1 MSPIFDMLTISI
13 IFELFNTIGNA
24 LATGMVP
31 SKKMWADL
39 VWTKAWRMEDKLWAS
54 NGILNGDSI
63 FRSVCGTSHYI
74 SWWSLC
80 DVKPHL
86 RRMWEVMVK
95 LICSSSRLKSDDI
108 LLKGSHDSLKF
119 CSNCDLGIVESVRH
133 IVMQCPFNIMEITD
147 MYSEPDKLEDGS
159 WEYAKE
165 CGDLMSVI
173 LGCELPNLGAEQCF
187 TIWEITGK
195 AVFSIYQ
202 KIINQRAGVG

>member
-1 MSPIFDMLTISI
+1 MDDNALIRRIFAARFKVFASDINKHARNQFMSPIFDMLTISI

-39 VWTKAWRMEDKLWAS
+39 AWTKAWRMEDKLWAS

-86 RRMWEVMVK
+86 RRMCEVMVK

-108 LLKGSHDSLKF
+108 LLKGSHDSL
-119 CSNCDLGIVESVRH
+119 
-133 IVMQCPFNIMEITD
+133 
-147 MYSEPDKLEDGS
+147 DG
-159 WEYAKE
+159 AF
-165 CGDLMSVI
+165 I
-173 LGCELPNLGAEQCF
+173 PP
-187 TIWEITGK
+187 
-195 AVFSIYQ
+195 
-202 KIINQRAGVG
+202 